1 MSQMNEK
8 IKSPCLNLIGICL
21 LFFISFTNVGAQ
33 TDWFFVALTSSGNTI
48 FIDKKFTRTS
58 NGIIKVWQKN
68 VSPDDSYIIAL
79 GEWNCA
85 KKSFRLVQSIMYDIN
100 GVASDRSDKPS
111 QWRIVIPDSTG
122 MLLYL
127 NICEDKQN
135 ANSDKQKIENSD
147 SSFAQVIVKK
157 AALRSEASLNS
168 KVIRRLA
175 LGEKFVLI
183 GKKSGVWYEV
193 YDSKTS
199 SKGYLNGNDFKII
212 KAKSP
217 SKKANPV
224 RKNSGI

>member
-1 MSQMNEK
+1 MNRK
-8 IKSPCLNLIGICL
+8 IKSRWLPLVCICL
-21 LFFISFTNVGAQ
+21 FLSINVSAQ

-48 FIDKKFTRTS
+48 FIDKKFTRAS
-58 NGIIKVWQKN
+58 NGIIRVWQKN

-127 NICEDKQN
+127 NICEDNQN
-135 ANSDKQKIENSD
+135 VSSDKQKVEKPD
-147 SSFAQVIVKK
+147 SEFAQIIVKG
-157 AALRSEASLNS
+157 AVLRSRSNANS
-168 KVIRRLA
+168 EVIRRLV
-175 LGEKFVLI
+175 LGEKLVLT
-183 GKKSGVWYEV
+183 GKKSGIWYEA
-193 YDSKTS
+193 YDSKTA
-199 SKGYLNGNDFKII
+199 KGYLNGNDFKIV

-217 SKKANPV
+217 SKKANRA
-224 RKNSGI
+224 RKNNGI